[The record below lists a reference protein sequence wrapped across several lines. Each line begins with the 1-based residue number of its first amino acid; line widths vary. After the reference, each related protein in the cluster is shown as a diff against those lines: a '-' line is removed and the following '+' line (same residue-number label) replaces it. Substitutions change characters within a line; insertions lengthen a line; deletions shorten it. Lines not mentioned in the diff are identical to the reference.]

1 MTQTPKDTT
10 DPWPAEGLR
19 EARSILADVVDHPD
33 TRLVLAAR
41 VVIAH
46 SPDSAERNDASAL
59 RRILDARAS
68 GTADCQG
75 GAT

>member
-1 MTQTPKDTT
+1 MTQTPKGTT
-10 DPWPAEGLR
+10 EPWPAERLR
-19 EARSILADVVDHPD
+19 EARGILADMAHHTD

-46 SPDSAERNDASAL
+46 SPDDAECKDASAL

-68 GTADCQG
+68 GTVDCQG